1 MRYVVLATGFDGT
14 LARHGRCDARSISML
29 RALAAS
35 GRKLIL
41 VTSRELR
48 DVLDVFP
55 QASLFDYLVA
65 ENGAVVHHPAAR
77 ESQILAPAP
86 SEMLVHEL
94 RRRQVEPLSV
104 GSVAVTTSS
113 EYRDTLAAIVQRLG
127 LDCHLLDNG
136 TTVAALPTGVSKA
149 SGIEHVL
156 NELGLSAHNLVA
168 VGDADN
174 DIALFEL
181 AEHGVAVANASGPLK
196 RAADRVTR
204 AGHADGFVELASEL
218 LDTDLIGAPTRRR
231 IVIGT
236 RGAHHGVSVPPA
248 ACSILLAGPSA
259 SGKAVLCNN
268 LLSQYLMQRY
278 QCCIVGSYA
287 QRAAREHFERL
298 TTCGD
303 EHHVPKHADIL
314 AHLAQ
319 PTQSVVVNLVAMR
332 MPARAIFVE
341 QLIDQLAASQART
354 GRPHVVVLD
363 QAEEILNG
371 ASAARC
377 ARVKAMSIIYV
388 SARPQVL
395 PCVTLESVALV
406 VALGDAPG
414 TLNFIPDVTATP
426 ASDEPL
432 EPGQALLWFRESG
445 TAPFRVEVDVRPAMY
460 RVLPEPPI
468 SAATQARA
476 RAEKIQDSEAAH
488 L

>member
-14 LARHGRCDARSISML
+14 LARHGRCDPRSVAML

-35 GRKLIL
+35 GRKLVL

-48 DVLDVFP
+48 DVLDIFP
-55 QASLFDYLVA
+55 QANLFDYLIA

-104 GSVAVTTSS
+104 GSVAVATSS
-113 EYRDTLAAIVQRLG
+113 SYRDTLAAIVQRLG

-168 VGDADN
+168 IGDSDN
-174 DIALFEL
+174 DISLFEL
-181 AEHGVAVANASGPLK
+181 AEHGVAVANASASLK

-204 AGHADGFVELASEL
+204 ASHADGFVELAGEL
-218 LDTDLIGAPTRRR
+218 LETDLIGAPTRRR
-231 IVIGT
+231 IVIGA
-236 RGAHHGVSVPPA
+236 RGGHHGVSVPPA

-268 LLSQYLMQRY
+268 ILSQYLLQRY
-278 QCCIVGSYA
+278 QCCVIGSYA
-287 QRAAREHFERL
+287 LRAARDHFERL

-303 EHHVPKHADIL
+303 EHHVPKHVDIL
-314 AHLAQ
+314 AHLEQ
-319 PTQSVVVNLVAMR
+319 PTQSVIVNLIAMR
-332 MPARAIFVE
+332 SAARATFVE
-341 QLIDQLAASQART
+341 QLIEQLGALQTRT
-354 GRPHVVVLD
+354 GRPHAIVLD
-363 QAEEILNG
+363 QAEEILN
-371 ASAARC
+371 ASSAASC
-377 ARVKAMSIIYV
+377 ARLKATSILYV
-388 SARPQVL
+388 SARPQNL
-395 PCVTLESVALV
+395 PPVTLESVAIV
-406 VALGDAPG
+406 VALGDALG
-414 TLNFIPDVTATP
+414 TLNVVPDVTATP

-432 EPGQALLWFRESG
+432 EPGQALLWFRETG
-445 TAPFRVEVDVRPAMY
+445 TAPFRVEIDVRPAMY
-460 RVLPEPPI
+460 RVIPEPAI

-488 L
+488 P